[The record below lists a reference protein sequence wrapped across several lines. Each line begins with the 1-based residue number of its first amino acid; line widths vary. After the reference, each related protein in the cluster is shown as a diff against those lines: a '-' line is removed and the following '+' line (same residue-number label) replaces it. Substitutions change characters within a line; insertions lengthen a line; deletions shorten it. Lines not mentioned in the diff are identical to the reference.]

1 MKYQANE
8 GFISRIEAIRELR
21 DKIIHRDFIQAVSSR
36 RADGNFHNYVWVD
49 KTVNDILKT
58 LADEMYQSQH
68 QCMIWKLLN
77 FPEKPDIL

>member
-1 MKYQANE
+1 MVKAKFPSDGFFIRTKNE
-8 GFISRIEAIRELR
+8 SALDIVRFINFLT
-21 DKIIHRDFIQAVSSR
+21 DVAVEI
-36 RADGNFHNYVWVD
+36 
-49 KTVNDILKT
+49 VNDILKT

>member
-1 MKYQANE
+1 MVKAKFPSDGFFIRTKNE
-8 GFISRIEAIRELR
+8 SALDIVKFINFLT
-21 DKIIHRDFIQAVSSR
+21 DVAVEI
-36 RADGNFHNYVWVD
+36 
-49 KTVNDILKT
+49 VNDILKA